1 MKKLKLNWAY
11 LAMVLGALLNI
22 TVQLSSFV
30 DKGELLRRF
39 DITFSEFIR
48 QFSWLM
54 LLATSGFFGLIGHL
68 YQLRVDD
75 RETAKEIEATLAAKH

>member
-48 QFSWLM
+48 QWRPLM
-54 LLATSGFFGLIGHL
+54 LRGPPLMREIRAYQRGPAPIPTSSGNFPDLFG
-68 YQLRVDD
+68 V
-75 RETAKEIEATLAAKH
+75 A